1 MGRRTAWW
9 RAGAWR
15 GRPSARVRMAAAAAV
30 LYTAAIPA
38 SWPAEAAPAA
48 GAPGASDPSVSSYA
62 FAEGAQS
69 VTGATGTTDAPRLQV
84 GKTYRSS
91 LAKGAKVYYSFD
103 LDVDSNTYVSAT
115 AVPAKGAKL
124 SVTDGIRVSVQNT
137 DSNSC
142 SYQSASFG
150 AAKSPHPVTAWG
162 ARTASPANPVCKG
175 AGAYYVVVERV
186 GMADSSP
193 GAWDLELTAM
203 SEPPVDQAG
212 STNPPKAWNSAS
224 PTPVSGA
231 PRTSQGGAG
240 YSRAT
245 TVGQGVWRADI
256 SPGQTLF
263 YKVPV
268 DWGRQLSA
276 TAELGTTS
284 GGGQGYAVEALGMT
298 LYNPVR
304 AHVEDTSVGYD
315 GKQQSLSLAPVPP
328 VEYAN
333 RYAVG
338 DQLSGMRFAG
348 SYYLVLHLSKGVADE
363 FGDGPFGL
371 TLRVRL
377 QGTAQDGPGYTGQSV
392 PRNVFQVTDEDRQNA
407 AAGGAGGGNAAMT
420 AVAAAGIGAGTVVL
434 VVLGVWTVVARR
446 RAAGA

>member
-1 MGRRTAWW
+1 MIGRRTAWW
-9 RAGAWR
+9 HAGVRR
-15 GRPSARVRMAAAAAV
+15 GRPSARVRVAAAAAV
-30 LYTAAIPA
+30 LYTVAIPA
-38 SWPAEAAPAA
+38 SWSAEAAPAA
-48 GAPGASDPSVSSYA
+48 GAPSASDPSAASYA
-62 FAEGAQS
+62 FAAGAQN
-69 VTGATGTTDAPRLQV
+69 VDGATGTTDAPRLEV

-91 LAKGAKVYYSFD
+91 LSKGATVYYSFD
-103 LDVDSNTYVSAT
+103 LGADSNTYVSAT
-115 AVPAKGAKL
+115 AVPGKGAKL
-124 SVTDGIRVSVQNT
+124 SVTDGIRVSVQNA

-150 AAKSPHPVTAWG
+150 AARSPHPVTAWG

-175 AGAYYVVVERV
+175 AGTYYVVVERV

-193 GAWDLELTAM
+193 GPWDLELTAV
-203 SEPPVDQAG
+203 SEPPVNKAG
-212 STNPPKAWNSAS
+212 PTNAPKVWDSAS
-224 PTPVSGA
+224 PTPVTGA
-231 PRTSQGGAG
+231 PKASQGGAG

-245 TVGQGVWRADI
+245 AVGQGVWRADI

-276 TAELGTTS
+276 TAELGTAS
-284 GGGQGYAVEALGMT
+284 GGGHGYAVDALDLT

-315 GKQQSLSLAPVPP
+315 GQQQSVSLAPVPP
-328 VEYAN
+328 VAYAN

-363 FGDGPFGL
+363 FGHGPFGL

-377 QGTAQDGPGYTGQSV
+377 GGTAQDGPGYAGPSV
-392 PRNVFQVTDEDRQNA
+392 PRNVFEVTDEDRENA
-407 AAGGAGGGNAAMT
+407 AAGGAAGGNAAMT
-420 AVAAAGIGAGTVVL
+420 AVAVGGIGAGTVVL
-434 VVLGVWTVVARR
+434 AVLGVWTVSARR
-446 RAAGA
+446 RAGA

>member
-1 MGRRTAWW
+1 V
-9 RAGAWR
+9 
-15 GRPSARVRMAAAAAV
+15 RVAAAAAV

-38 SWPAEAAPAA
+38 SWPAEAAPVA
-48 GAPGASDPSVSSYA
+48 GVPSASEPSASSYA

-69 VTGATGTTDAPRLQV
+69 VDGARGTTDAPRLQI

-91 LAKGAKVYYSFD
+91 LSKGAKVYYGFE
-103 LDVDSNTYVSAT
+103 LDADSNTYVSAT

-150 AAKSPHPVTAWG
+150 AANSPHPVTAWG
-162 ARTASPANPVCKG
+162 ARTTSPANPVCKG
-175 AGAYYVVVERV
+175 AGMYYVVVERV
-186 GMADSSP
+186 GTADSSP
-193 GAWDLELTAM
+193 GAWALELTAV
-203 SEPPVDQAG
+203 SEPPVNKAG
-212 STNPPKAWNSAS
+212 STTAPKAWNSAS
-224 PTPVSGA
+224 PTPVQGA
-231 PRTSQGGAG
+231 PKAAQGGAG

-245 TVGQGVWRADI
+245 AVGEGVWRADI

-276 TAELGTTS
+276 TAELGTAT
-284 GGGQGYAVEALGMT
+284 GGGQGYAVDALDLT

-304 AHVEDTSVGYD
+304 AHVEDTSTGYD
-315 GKQQSLSLAPVPP
+315 GQQQSLSLAPVPP

-371 TLRVRL
+371 TLRIRL
-377 QGTAQDGPGYTGQSV
+377 EGTEQDGPGYTGQSV
-392 PRNVFQVTDEDRQNA
+392 PRNVFEVTDEDRQNA
-407 AAGGAGGGNAAMT
+407 AAGGAGGQNAAMT
-420 AVAAAGIGAGTVVL
+420 AVAVAGIGAGTVLL
-434 VVLGVWTVVARR
+434 VVLGAWTVTARR
-446 RAAGA
+446 RTGA